1 MIPEFIYVLC
11 IYCKSK
17 ILQIPK
23 ELAGIVCDCGHNVNN
38 PYYKEE
44 KHEMSGM

>member
-11 IYCKSK
+11 IYCRSK

-23 ELAGIVCDCGHNVNN
+23 ELSGIVCDCGNSVCN

-44 KHEMSGM
+44 IK